1 MKLQQVLS
9 KEEMSVVGESLYH
22 HMKSLERMKKEQE
35 DQGSFHEKEQRT
47 YELKYKQ
54 IEDVW
59 KKVMKGWVASL
70 TGIMVQPV
78 MTED

>member
-1 MKLQQVLS
+1 MRLQQVLS
-9 KEEMSVVGESLYH
+9 KEEMSIVGESLYFQ
-22 HMKSLERMKKEQE
+22 MNALERMKKEQQE
-35 DQGSFHEKEQRT
+35 QGTFDAKQQRI

-59 KKVMKGWVASL
+59 KKVMKGWTASL
-70 TGIMVQPV
+70 TGMILQPV

>member
-9 KEEMSVVGESLYH
+9 KEEMSVVGESLYY
-22 HMKSLERMKKEQE
+22 HMKSLENIKKDKEE
-35 DQGSFHEKEQRT
+35 QGSFDEKEQRIH
-47 YELKYKQ
+47 ELKYKQ

-59 KKVMKGWVASL
+59 KKVMKGWAASL

>member
-1 MKLQQVLS
+1 MRLQQFLS
-9 KEEMSVVGESLYH
+9 KEEMSIVGESLYFQ
-22 HMKSLERMKKEQE
+22 MNALERMKKEQQE
-35 DQGSFHEKEQRT
+35 QGTFDAKQQRIH
-47 YELKYKQ
+47 ELKYKQ

-59 KKVMKGWVASL
+59 KKVMKGWAASL

>member
-1 MKLQQVLS
+1 MRLQQVLS
-9 KEEMSVVGESLYH
+9 KEEMSIVGESLYFQ
-22 HMKSLERMKKEQE
+22 MNALERMKKEQQE
-35 DQGSFHEKEQRT
+35 QGTFDAKQQRIH
-47 YELKYKQ
+47 ELKYKQ

>member
-1 MKLQQVLS
+1 MRLQQVLS
-9 KEEMSVVGESLYH
+9 KEEMSIVGESLYFQ
-22 HMKSLERMKKEQE
+22 MNALERMKKEQE
-35 DQGSFHEKEQRT
+35 DQGTFDAKQQRIH
-47 YELKYKQ
+47 ELKYKQ

-59 KKVMKGWVASL
+59 KKVMKGWAASL

>member
-1 MKLQQVLS
+1 MRLQQVLS
-9 KEEMSVVGESLYH
+9 KEEMSIVGESLYFQ
-22 HMKSLERMKKEQE
+22 MNALERMKKEQQE
-35 DQGSFHEKEQRT
+35 QGTFDAKQQRIH
-47 YELKYKQ
+47 ELKYKQ

-59 KKVMKGWVASL
+59 KKVMKGWAASL

>member
-9 KEEMSVVGESLYH
+9 KEEMLVVGESLYC

-35 DQGSFHEKEQRT
+35 DQGSFGEKEQRT
-47 YELKYKQ
+47 HELKYKQ

-70 TGIMVQPV
+70 TGMIVQPV
-78 MTED
+78 MTEE

>member
-9 KEEMSVVGESLYH
+9 KEEMSVVGESLYY

>member
-1 MKLQQVLS
+1 MRLQQVLS
-9 KEEMSVVGESLYH
+9 KEEMSVIGESLYF
-22 HMKSLERMKKEQE
+22 HMNTLERMKKEQKQ
-35 DQGSFHEKEQRT
+35 QGTFDEKQQRIH
-47 YELKYKQ
+47 ELKYKQ

>member
-9 KEEMSVVGESLYH
+9 KEEMLVVGESLYH

-35 DQGSFHEKEQRT
+35 DRGSFGEKEQRT
-47 YELKYKQ
+47 HELKYKQ

-78 MTED
+78 MTKD

>member
-1 MKLQQVLS
+1 MRLQQVLS
-9 KEEMSVVGESLYH
+9 KEEMSIVGESLYFQ
-22 HMKSLERMKKEQE
+22 MNALERMKREQE
-35 DQGSFHEKEQRT
+35 EQGTFDAKQQRIH
-47 YELKYKQ
+47 ELKYKQ

>member
-1 MKLQQVLS
+1 MKLQQVLT

-22 HMKSLERMKKEQE
+22 YMKSLENLKKEKE
-35 DQGSFHEKEQRT
+35 EQGSFDAKEQRIH
-47 YELKYKQ
+47 ELKYKQ

-70 TGIMVQPV
+70 TGMIVQPV
-78 MTED
+78 MTEE

>member
-1 MKLQQVLS
+1 MRLQQVLS
-9 KEEMSVVGESLYH
+9 KEEMSIVGESLYFQ
-22 HMKSLERMKKEQE
+22 MNALERMKREQQE
-35 DQGSFHEKEQRT
+35 QGTFDAKQQRIH
-47 YELKYKQ
+47 ELKYKQ

-59 KKVMKGWVASL
+59 KKVMKGWAASL